1 MSFENKEDVD
11 INKLNQLKLKVLF
24 EEKRN
29 LRTRKKTKN
38 EMIEYIRRA
47 IIDIVN
53 EWGDNMLI
61 KSLKLKNFRQFKGD
75 ININFSYDSQKN
87 VTIILGDNTYGKT
100 TL

>member
-24 EEKRN
+24 EEK
-29 LRTRKKTKN
+29 KKFENKKKKKN

-53 EWGDNMLI
+53 E
-61 KSLKLKNFRQFKGD
+61 
-75 ININFSYDSQKN
+75 
-87 VTIILGDNTYGKT
+87 
-100 TL
+100 

>member
-24 EEKRN
+24 EKKRN

-53 EWGDNMLI
+53 E
-61 KSLKLKNFRQFKGD
+61 
-75 ININFSYDSQKN
+75 
-87 VTIILGDNTYGKT
+87 
-100 TL
+100 

>member
-1 MSFENKEDVD
+1 MVQRNAMSFENKEDVD

-53 EWGDNMLI
+53 E
-61 KSLKLKNFRQFKGD
+61 
-75 ININFSYDSQKN
+75 
-87 VTIILGDNTYGKT
+87 
-100 TL
+100 

>member
-61 KSLKLKNFRQFKGD
+61 KSLKLKNFRQFKGCLLYTSD
-75 ININFSYDSQKN
+75 AADE
-87 VTIILGDNTYGKT
+87 
-100 TL
+100 

>member
-29 LRTRKKTKN
+29 LRTRKKIKN

-53 EWGDNMLI
+53 E
-61 KSLKLKNFRQFKGD
+61 
-75 ININFSYDSQKN
+75 
-87 VTIILGDNTYGKT
+87 
-100 TL
+100 